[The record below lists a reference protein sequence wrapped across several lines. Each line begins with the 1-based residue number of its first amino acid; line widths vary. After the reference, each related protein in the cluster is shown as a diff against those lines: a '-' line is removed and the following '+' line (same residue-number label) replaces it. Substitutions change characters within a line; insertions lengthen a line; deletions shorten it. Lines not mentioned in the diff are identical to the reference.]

1 MADAIFSIFLS
12 VVSFTHQN
20 TIEKGHTITPI
31 KHMRQL
37 RHKVTKLTTRVQV
50 SRNRSSNQSL
60 NLMSYLQYTLLATCF
75 AQGHMDIQER

>member
-1 MADAIFSIFLS
+1 M
-12 VVSFTHQN
+12 
-20 TIEKGHTITPI
+20 TPI

-50 SRNRSSNQSL
+50 SRKGSSNQSL
-60 NLMSYLQYTLLATCF
+60 NVMSYLQQYTLLATCF